1 MELINFS
8 NKFDSAKKAA
18 RSEAGL
24 ERVHRNF
31 EAKNSEFYKLVNRGR
46 FKSKGA
52 MEIDKEAAR
61 VSKAYRSFERER
73 KILRSQ
79 LRDDVIVHSA
89 LGMVGKVVEPVTKYA
104 GFDWRVNIALISSFA
119 AKESSVAT
127 LGGIFGLGTGDRLE
141 ESVGKGALGWTD
153 LHALALM
160 VFMVVF
166 PPCIPTLLA
175 VKMETGSTLWM
186 LVSALY
192 PCLLYT
198 SRCV

>member
-1 MELINFS
+1 MEMPPYRIPTVSGVVQRCWERLWLFFRKIVSAVLLVMIIVFALTNLPGLNAAKRDVFPESAQMVENLLASVGEDSPYAHILAGEGLVELINFS

-73 KILRSQ
+73 KS
-79 LRDDVIVHSA
+79 
-89 LGMVGKVVEPVTKYA
+89 
-104 GFDWRVNIALISSFA
+104 
-119 AKESSVAT
+119 
-127 LGGIFGLGTGDRLE
+127 
-141 ESVGKGALGWTD
+141 
-153 LHALALM
+153 
-160 VFMVVF
+160 
-166 PPCIPTLLA
+166 
-175 VKMETGSTLWM
+175 
-186 LVSALY
+186 
-192 PCLLYT
+192 
-198 SRCV
+198 